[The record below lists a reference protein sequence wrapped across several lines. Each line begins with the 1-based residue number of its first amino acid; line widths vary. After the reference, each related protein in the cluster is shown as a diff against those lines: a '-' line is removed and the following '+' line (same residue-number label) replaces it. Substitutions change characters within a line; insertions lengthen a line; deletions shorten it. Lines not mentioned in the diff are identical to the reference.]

1 MRAPI
6 ARGHLSR
13 ILSVSL
19 VLALMM
25 VVVPVPAGA
34 WMTGSG
40 GALITD
46 DTVEQLVPDN
56 GGAAVA
62 WQDFRNGNWDI
73 YGSDGDVFP
82 ICTAP
87 GMQSRPRVGDQV
99 VVWQDSRNASDDI
112 YAWEAS
118 SDTEVPICTNVA
130 DQFSP
135 DVHRRYVVWEDYR
148 NGNADIYGYDLYL
161 GEEFAICTAAGGQY
175 EPAVW
180 GDTFIWR
187 DTRTN
192 ANGDIWSWDAGVG
205 GQPMPLV
212 MNANMKTQLDICQE
226 WVVWTEY
233 VGATWDIHAFNLS
246 NERQRVVY
254 TGVGDQYRPR
264 LSADWLVF
272 INSQTGNPDIELY
285 DFMTNQYYD
294 MFGDSNISSNPSI
307 YRGAIVN
314 QQIQG
319 GDNEIAIGGPE
330 WVHDTQ
336 QIWGSDRYQ
345 TAAAIA
351 IAAFPN
357 GAGSVLIATGE
368 NFPDALGAA
377 ALAGHENIP
386 ILLTDGDS
394 LSPSCANGL
403 EELGIDQDVWIV
415 GGESVISNAVVAQI
429 NNAIAADIDPP
440 KRIAGAD
447 RYGTALAIA
456 NEISGGSGNLDE
468 PYAFVA
474 TGLNYPDALA
484 ASSISYA
491 LDIPIYLVPGTTI
504 PQATIDQ
511 MVTDGV
517 EMPVILGGTGAV
529 GTGVEIALRGR
540 FGDENVW
547 RVWGPN
553 RYQTAYEVSQFA
565 KDILDFGP
573 SGACVATGES
583 FPDALAG
590 GQLAGV
596 RYAPIILTDGTSLS
610 LAAQD
615 FCTGNEMDVRYITFL
630 GGPGAISQDVR
641 DDINGWLH

>member
-1 MRAPI
+1 MTLLLA
-6 ARGHLSR
+6 
-13 ILSVSL
+13 VSL
-19 VLALMM
+19 ALALLM

-40 GALITD
+40 GALLTD
-46 DTVEQLVPDN
+46 DGVEQMVPDI
-56 GGAAVA
+56 GGASAA

-73 YGSDGDVFP
+73 YGADGDVFP
-82 ICTAP
+82 ICTAT
-87 GMQSRPRVGDQV
+87 GTQDSPRVGDDV
-99 VVWQDSRNASDDI
+99 VVWRDSRTPSSDI
-112 YAWEAS
+112 YGWDAGTR
-118 SDTEVPICTNVA
+118 TEFPICTNA
-130 DQFSP
+130 AAQFSP

-161 GEEFAICTAAGGQY
+161 AEEFPVCVAAGGQY

-180 GDTFIWR
+180 GDTFVWR

-192 ANGDIWSWDAGVG
+192 AAGDIWLWDAGVG
-205 GQPMPLV
+205 GQPMPINGI
-212 MNANMKTQLDICQE
+212 MNANVKIQIDICQE
-226 WVVWTEY
+226 WVVWSEF
-233 VGATWDIHAFNLS
+233 VGGWEIKAFNLS
-246 NERQRVVY
+246 SERVRTVY
-254 TGVGDQYRPR
+254 AGLGDQYRPR

-272 INSQTGNPDIELY
+272 VNAMSGNPDIELY

-294 MFGDSNISSNPSI
+294 MWGDNDISTNPSI

-314 QQIQG
+314 QQTAG
-319 GDNEIAIGGPE
+319 VDNEIAIGGPT

-351 IAAFPN
+351 IATFPQ
-357 GAGSVLIATGE
+357 GAPSVLIATGE

-394 LSPSCANGL
+394 LSPSCANGIQ
-403 EELGIDQDVWIV
+403 ELGVDDDVWIV
-415 GGESVISNAVVAQI
+415 GGESVISDAVVMQI

-491 LDIPIYLVPGTTI
+491 LDIPIYLVPGATI

-511 MVTDGV
+511 MVADGV

-529 GTGVEIALRGR
+529 GAGVETALRSR
-540 FGDENVW
+540 FGDENVS

-565 KDILDFGP
+565 KDVLDFGVN
-573 SGACVATGES
+573 GACVATADS

-596 RYAPIILTDGTSLS
+596 RYAPIVLTNGADLS

-630 GGPGAISQDVR
+630 GGPGAIAQDVR